1 MDTEE
6 LHDSADRRRTRKGR
20 SGHQR
25 NRRRDWLFLALLA
38 AAIGSAGMGAKA
50 FVETNRTLT
59 ETEALTTDGFLV
71 QASLYEVR
79 RLDDAMT
86 HEVVVALGADATDA
100 LSVTSEWR
108 VLASELDRLFAEI
121 EQHTDDDD
129 DGDERDAVRV
139 AMAARADATELELE
153 HLVGEH
159 SGDESS
165 LLSLPA
171 YTDAKD
177 RFTSA
182 MDEVLTSHGAEVR
195 GWTDE
200 ALATHRRS
208 RVEATLGMAFVSVVF
223 GALAWAHVRERR
235 RNDVRDS
242 ERDRLLDDQHRR
254 RRVEDA
260 LEMSLSEREA
270 VDTVGLALAQELD
283 GWSTELLL
291 ADSSTAHLHRVL
303 TTDPVDAPSCGVSS
317 PTSCPAIRRGGTLVF
332 ANDGD
337 YDACPQLRRSAPGG
351 TAVCTPVKVMGK
363 PVGIAHSV
371 SSRPTTPAETDR
383 ADEIIRVFG
392 DRIGVLRAFATT
404 QRQAERDPLTGLL
417 NRRSLES
424 HVRELDQAAISYC
437 VAFCD
442 LDHFKVLNDTYGH
455 AAGDRALRRF
465 AELLTDG
472 LRPDDLIGRWG
483 GEEFVVVLPGVST
496 ASAAAAIERIRGALT
511 LELIQAEH
519 PRFTFSAGIANAG
532 GLEFEDALLIA
543 DQALLRAKDA
553 GRDRVLI
560 AGEPEPEAAPG
571 TDAPVPHVS

>member
-20 SGHQR
+20 SDHER
-25 NRRRDWLFLALLA
+25 NGRRDWLFLALLG

-50 FVETNRTLT
+50 FVETDRTLA

-86 HEVVVALGADATDA
+86 HEVVVALTADGADA

-108 VLASELDRLFAEI
+108 RLASELDRLFAEI
-121 EQHTDDDD
+121 EQHTDDD
-129 DGDERDAVRV
+129 GDERDAVRV
-139 AMAARADATELELE
+139 AIAARADATELELE

-159 SGDESS
+159 TGDEWS

-208 RVEATLGMAFVSVVF
+208 RVEATLGMAFISVVF

-235 RNDVRDS
+235 RNDERDS

-270 VDTVGLALAQELD
+270 IDTVGLALAQELD

-303 TTDPVDAPSCGVSS
+303 TTDPVDGPACGVSS

-371 SSRPTTPAETDR
+371 SSQATTPAETDR

-424 HVRELDQAAISYC
+424 HVRELDREATSYC
-437 VAFCD
+437 IAFCD

-496 ASAAAAIERIRGALT
+496 TAAAAAIERVRGALT
-511 LELIQAEH
+511 LELIEAEH

-560 AGEPEPEAAPG
+560 AGEPDPGTEAAPETG
-571 TDAPVPHVS
+571 ATARPVS